1 MTADGSYEWGCIAV
15 TIGDGANDA
24 SVSKYVDS
32 GTVTG
37 LGLLV
42 MCVAV

>member
-1 MTADGSYEWGCIAV
+1 MPCGEGYIAV

-24 SVSKYVDS
+24 SVSKCVDS

-42 MCVAV
+42 IWVAV